1 VKRPNDTK
9 EIEAKRNK
17 MDYVVYIL
25 ITVFLI
31 VGVYQ
36 FYFWTQDHGFRTPIS
51 LETTWDQYIP
61 LKPAWIWVYSGL
73 YYPAIVLIVVTVRDM
88 RHFNYT
94 ATSFFFLLFMQMFFF
109 LVLPVKTPGSWR
121 EIDGDSLAIRFIRL
135 VQSYD
140 KTSNC
145 FPSMHVSVATLTALH
160 MMNNAPTWGYW
171 PLLFPLLIAISAL
184 YTKQHFLADLIPG
197 ALLGWFAFWIFQW
210 MYV

>member
-1 VKRPNDTK
+1 
-9 EIEAKRNK
+9 
-17 MDYVVYIL
+17 MDYVVYVL

-36 FYFWTQDHGFRTPIS
+36 FYFWTQDHGFREPVS
-51 LETTWDQYIP
+51 LETAWDRHIP

-73 YYPAIVLIVVTVRDM
+73 YYPAIVLIVVTVSDM

-94 ATSFFFLLFMQMFFF
+94 AVSFFLLLFMQMFFF
-109 LVLPVKTPGSWR
+109 LVFPVKTPDSWR
-121 EIDGDSLAIRFIRL
+121 EIDGDSWAIRFIRL

-160 MMNNAPTWGYW
+160 MMNNAPSWGWW
-171 PLLFPLLIAISAL
+171 PLLFPILIAISAL
-184 YTKQHFLADLIPG
+184 YTKQHFIADLLPG
-197 ALLGWFAFWIFQW
+197 ALLGWFAFQLFQW
-210 MYV
+210 MYL